1 MLTLSQ
7 KELDDIAVILAPM
20 VLPKGLGTKENA
32 CSIAAINL
40 AISGKLSDSIPDC
53 MSPVIG
59 KWIIRVQDAMPADM
73 RNSHEWKYLLPF
85 AAGTGREHEKQRVA
99 IIIDWM
105 WVECLPQ
112 IQPLA
117 DKSGFGNEW
126 RDMCRLKTP
135 ESARLAKRAAAVA
148 AYAYASASAS
158 AAANAVAY
166 AYASASASAAAD
178 AANAVAYAVAY
189 AAASAYAADAAVAYV
204 AAYDAASAGFWGKA
218 DPIQLLRKLIAVS
231 HDAIE
236 TN

>member
-20 VLPKGLGTKENA
+20 VLPKGLGTRENA

-40 AISGKLSDSIPDC
+40 ALNGKLSDGIPDC

-59 KWIIRVQDAMPADM
+59 KWIIRVQDEMPQDM
-73 RNSHEWKYLLPF
+73 RNSREWKYLLPF

-99 IIIDWM
+99 IVMDWM
-105 WVECLPQ
+105 WDECLPQ

-117 DKSGFGNEW
+117 DKSGFGDEW

-135 ESARLAKRAAAVA
+135 ESARLAKRAAAA
-148 AYAYASASAS
+148 DAYASASAAAAADAVAYAYAS
-158 AAANAVAY
+158 AAANAVASAY
-166 AYASASASAAAD
+166 AAANAVASAYASAAANFVANAVAYVAASASASAD
-178 AANAVAYAVAY
+178 
-189 AAASAYAADAAVAYV
+189 
-204 AAYDAASAGFWGKA
+204 FWEKA
-218 DPIQLLRKLIAVS
+218 DPIKLLRKLIAVS

>member
-1 MLTLSQ
+1 MLTLSRI
-7 KELDDIAVILAPM
+7 ELDDIAAILAPM

-40 AISGKLSDSIPDC
+40 ALNGKLSDGIPDC

-59 KWIIRVQDAMPADM
+59 KWIIRVQDAMPADV
-73 RNSHEWKYLLPF
+73 RNSPEWKYLLPF

-117 DKSGFGNEW
+117 DKSGFGNAW

-135 ESARLAKRAAAVA
+135 ESARLAKRAAADA
-148 AYAYASASAS
+148 AYASAAD
-158 AAANAVAY
+158 AAAY
-166 AYASASASAAAD
+166 ANAAAD
-178 AANAVAYAVAY
+178 AADAAAY
-189 AAASAYAADAAVAYV
+189 AAAAADVADAAAYAAAAADVADAAAYA
-204 AAYDAASAGFWGKA
+204 AAYDAASDGFWGKA
-218 DPIQLLRKLIAVS
+218 DSIKLLRKLIAVS

>member
-20 VLPKGLGTKENA
+20 VLPKGLGTRENA

-40 AISGKLSDSIPDC
+40 ALNGKLSDGIPDC

-59 KWIIRVQDAMPADM
+59 KWIIRVQDEMPQDM
-73 RNSHEWKYLLPF
+73 RNSREWKYLLPF
-85 AAGTGREHEKQRVA
+85 AAGTGREHEKQRIA
-99 IIIDWM
+99 MIIDWM

-117 DKSGFGNEW
+117 DKSGFGNAW

-135 ESARLAKRAAAVA
+135 ESARLAKRAAA
-148 AYAYASASAS
+148 AYASAS
-158 AAANAVAY
+158 AAANAASY
-166 AYASASASAAAD
+166 AYV
-178 AANAVAYAVAY
+178 AANAS
-189 AAASAYAADAAVAYV
+189 ASAYAADAA
-204 AAYDAASAGFWGKA
+204 SADFWEKA

>member
-20 VLPKGLGTKENA
+20 VLPKGLGTRENA

-40 AISGKLSDSIPDC
+40 ALNGKLSDGIPDC

-59 KWIIRVQDAMPADM
+59 KWIIRVQDEMPQDM
-73 RNSHEWKYLLPF
+73 RNSREWKYLLPF
-85 AAGTGREHEKQRVA
+85 AAGTGREHEKQRIA
-99 IIIDWM
+99 MIIDWM

-117 DKSGFGNEW
+117 DKSGFGDEW

-135 ESARLAKRAAAVA
+135 ESARLAKRAAA
-148 AYAYASASAS
+148 AYASACLPTLPMPLPMPMSLPMPLPMPLHAS
-158 AAANAVAY
+158 AAAY
-166 AYASASASAAAD
+166 
-178 AANAVAYAVAY
+178 
-189 AAASAYAADAAVAYV
+189 AASAD
-204 AAYDAASAGFWGKA
+204 FWEKA